1 MANPSPG
8 DFYWQKVEN
17 ASQSVSYLC
26 RKTGTSTIQKTAAC
40 NGAKAVKR

>member
-17 ASQSVSYLC
+17 AAKTVSDLC
-26 RKTGTSTIQKTAAC
+26 RKAGMSPILKAAC